1 MPYIGQSLTE
11 GTRREY
17 TYVATASQTTFN
29 AIYTVGAVDVYQNGV
44 LLAPS
49 DYTATT
55 GTTVVFNTGAAL
67 NDEITIHCHNTF
79 SVADTVS
86 ASQGGTFNSN
96 VTVVGDFTVD
106 TNTLYVDSTN
116 NRVGIGTSNP
126 ASLLDAA
133 SSGEVIGTI
142 RSTSASGPRQATLRL
157 NVPSTGG
164 DDPAG
169 KVQFTYGTGY
179 SVAGSIEMTHTNPN
193 MKFFTGT
200 TERMRIDSSGN
211 LLVGTTDSNP
221 ADDATA
227 GYGLAYNIGFGGSLL
242 VKSNNNATVTLNR
255 TASDGDI
262 LSFRKDGTTVG
273 SVSVTASATSYSTT
287 SDRRLKTD
295 IQPITNATD
304 KLMAMNP
311 VTHKW
316 KADPEAG
323 AVHGFI
329 AQEMQEIIPEAVSGT
344 PDGEEMMSMDYG
356 RITPVLVAALQD
368 AHKKIEALEERLA
381 VLEDN

>member
-17 TYVATASQTTFN
+17 SYVATAGQTVFP

-86 ASQGGTFNSN
+86 ASQGGTFNSD
-96 VTVVGDFTVD
+96 VTVVGDLTVD
-106 TNTLYVDSTN
+106 TGNVLVGTTTSASTPLH
-116 NRVGIGTSNP
+116 VYK
-126 ASLLDAA
+126 
-133 SSGEVIGTI
+133 SSGEVA
-142 RSTSASGPRQATLRL
+142 RFSTPNGQI
-157 NVPSTGG
+157 
-164 DDPAG
+164 
-169 KVQFTYGTGY
+169 
-179 SVAGSIEMTHTNPN
+179 GSIVIGRPDVSTEGAKLQYNSNNGEVTLGSVY
-193 MKFFTGT
+193 TGHPIVISSGT
-200 TERMRIDSSGN
+200 AERMRIDSSGN
-211 LLVGTTDSNP
+211 LLLGKTAVGTANAGMYVLPSGQLGVTNVNATSGTSNIVCRR
-221 ADDATA
+221 DTQD
-227 GYGLAYNIGFGGSLL
+227 GSFIGFS
-242 VKSNNNATVTLNR
+242 
-255 TASDGDI
+255 
-262 LSFRKDGTTVG
+262 KDGTAVG
-273 SVSVTASATSYSTT
+273 GISGTSSGTTYNTT

-311 VTHKW
+311 VSHKW